1 MKKYLSVLA
10 LDVRSS
16 VYKIF
21 LIVGAMAAVQL
32 ADFYFV
38 ITGMMTEAT
47 QRAAEMVTAG
57 NDWYTQEKL
66 PFTMEQA
73 LEESHIQIIFA
84 VALAGIFAVLTW
96 SAGERGKAK
105 TKHFL
110 WRLRIGRKQ
119 VFAVWSIYHV
129 LCFLAVIAVQISVV
143 VGMHAMYQETVAAG
157 RAPQA
162 LFLVFYRDSFLHGL
176 LPLSDWFRVV
186 RMLCFVI
193 IWGLTTAY
201 LGYIGYYRTGNR
213 VRLGLPLYVSILM
226 GVIVAVGV
234 ELLWLELVTVGAG
247 IICSGVIAASVLG
260 VFGEEYDEME
270 T

>member
-47 QRAAEMVTAG
+47 QRAAEMATAG

-84 VALAGIFAVLTW
+84 VALAGVFAVLMW
-96 SAGERGKAK
+96 SAGERGRAK
-105 TKHFL
+105 TKNFL

-119 VFAVWSIYHV
+119 VLAVWSIYHV

-143 VGMHAMYQETVAAG
+143 VGMHTMYQETVAAG

-162 LFLVFYRDSFLHGL
+162 LFLAFYRDSFLHGL

-186 RMLCFVI
+186 RLLCFVI
-193 IWGLTTAY
+193 TWGLATVY
-201 LGYIGYYRTGNR
+201 LGYRGFGTGSG
-213 VRLGLPLYVSILM
+213 VRLGLHFYVSILM
-226 GVIVAVGV
+226 GVIAAVGV
-234 ELLWLELVTVGAG
+234 ELFWLELVTVGAG